1 MVPALDAESLEAFF
15 AARGPRRSAFDLLDA
30 AGVPV
35 ELAPEDARRTWF
47 TQPDVVA
54 AGLVAD
60 YQHPQYGRFRQFGH
74 LVNLSDTPGRIAG
87 PPPMLGEHSRE
98 VLTELGYSDAEMQT
112 LREQGVTLW
121 PD

>member
-1 MVPALDAESLEAFF
+1 LEAWF
-15 AARGPRRSAFDLLDA
+15 AAHTAQDAFDVLDA

-47 TQPDVVA
+47 TQPDLVA

-60 YQHPQYGRFRQFGH
+60 YQHPTYGRFRQFGH
-74 LVNLSDTPGRIAG
+74 VVNLSDTPGRIEG
-87 PPPMLGEHSRE
+87 PPPRLGEHSRE
-98 VLTELGYSDAEMQT
+98 VLGELGYSDAEMST
-112 LREQGVTLW
+112 LRDQNVTLW

>member
-1 MVPALDAESLEAFF
+1 MQ
-15 AARGPRRSAFDLLDA
+15 SAFDLLDA

-35 ELAPEDARRTWF
+35 EQAPEDARRAWF

-60 YQHPQYGRFRQFGH
+60 YEHPTYGRFRQFGH

-87 PPPMLGEHSRE
+87 PPPLLGQHSRE
-98 VLTELGYSDAEMQT
+98 VLAELGYSDAEIST
-112 LREQGVTLW
+112 LRDQGVTLW
-121 PD
+121 PETA